1 MRAEEIDTSI
11 IIANWNAQ
19 DLLDQCLQSVY
30 AAVSD
35 LSCEV
40 IVVDNGSTN
49 GSATMVQDRFPD
61 VRLIRN
67 QENRGF
73 AQANNQGINI
83 STGRYVLLLNSDT
96 IVSPDAVEQMVRFM
110 DAYPDLGALGAE
122 LRNSD
127 GSLQPSWA
135 QFPTLLSEM
144 IGRNFRVRR
153 PFADGRAYLVDWVG
167 GACLMVRRQSVE
179 QVGLLDE
186 RLFMYS
192 EETDW
197 CYRMAQAGWQIGY
210 LPGARVLHFGGA
222 SSRQEDTRMLCELY
236 KSKLYF
242 FDKHHGAGRRE
253 MLRTGMLL
261 LTLLKM
267 MVLLPQ
273 CVFGAKQR
281 VLFGRQR
288 TLFGALRRM

>member
-1 MRAEEIDTSI
+1 MCAAAIDTSI
-11 IIANWNAQ
+11 IIANWNAR
-19 DLLDQCLQSVY
+19 DLLDQCLRSVY

-35 LSCEV
+35 VHFEV
-40 IVVDNGSTN
+40 IVVDNGSTD
-49 GSATMVQDRFPD
+49 GSVAMVREQFPD

-73 AQANNQGINI
+73 AQANNQGMGI
-83 STGRYVLLLNSDT
+83 STGRYVLMLNNDT
-96 IVSPDAVEQMVRFM
+96 IVSPGAIEQMVRFM
-110 DAYPDLGALGAE
+110 DAYPNLGALGAE

-135 QFPTLLSEM
+135 QFPSLLSEM
-144 IGRNFRVRR
+144 SGRNFRVRR

-167 GACLMVRRQSVE
+167 GACLMVRRQVIE

-186 RLFMYS
+186 CLFMYS

-210 LPGARVLHFGGA
+210 LPGASVLHFGGA

-242 FDKHHGAGRRE
+242 FHKHHGANRRQI
-253 MLRTGMLL
+253 LRTGMLL

-273 CVFGAKQR
+273 LVFSVKQR
-281 VLFGRQR
+281 GLFRRQQ
-288 TLFGALRRM
+288 TLFQALRRM